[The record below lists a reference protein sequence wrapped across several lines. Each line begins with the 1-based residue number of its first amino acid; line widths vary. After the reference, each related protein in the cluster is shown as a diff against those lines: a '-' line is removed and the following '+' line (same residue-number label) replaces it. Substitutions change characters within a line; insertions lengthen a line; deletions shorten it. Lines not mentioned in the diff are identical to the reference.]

1 MNALHNDFGDC
12 VAFKAVKRCV
22 RLDLSR
28 ALSHALS
35 RNLSHV
41 LSRVLLSGVVA
52 LMCVNSALALDI
64 NQANEAELDSIK
76 GMGPA
81 LSAKVLKARAQGSF
95 KDWSDVMQRV
105 SGIRQNKAQQLSEQG
120 LTVNGEAFS
129 AKNK

>member
-1 MNALHNDFGDC
+1 MNALHNDLGDC
-12 VAFKAVKRCV
+12 AAFKAVKRCV
-22 RLDLSR
+22 RPDLSR
-28 ALSHALS
+28 A
-35 RNLSHV
+35 

-52 LMCVNSALALDI
+52 LMCFNSALALDI

>member
-1 MNALHNDFGDC
+1 MNALHNNFGDC
-12 VAFKAVKRCV
+12 AAFKPVKRCV
-22 RLDLSR
+22 RSD
-28 ALSHALS
+28 
-35 RNLSHV
+35 LSHV

-52 LMCVNSALALDI
+52 LMCFNSALALDI
-64 NQANEAELDSIK
+64 NQANEAELDSVK

-81 LSAKVLKARAQGSF
+81 LSAKVLKALAQGPF

-120 LTVNGEAFS
+120 LTVNGEVFS